1 MRYNF
6 NALTCESCKVMFRRN
21 ARNFEESI
29 MTAEQKEI
37 RLRKIEANRGQKSV
51 DTEKTISN
59 TRPSV
64 IQSTDTQTSAAPVE
78 SMSVLKKFDH
88 LESDYEKLK
97 ARLTELEAIIKN
109 NNITVNNNYDN
120 NYNNSQNCCNTHND
134 SNNSIVNQLMP
145 YKSEYQSVYERAV
158 ELELS
163 FAPSVGHAINPLNR
177 MDMSY
182 TEVESTRLHELV
194 TAVNAI
200 RLQDWTQI
208 NEWCQRRLIN
218 EFNNGLQDSL
228 NTSKML
234 GLYLERVTQGTVQ
247 MAKCLPAF
255 TQLPE
260 DDRIALIKYGCFDIC
275 ALRSVLC
282 FNYDH
287 EYWNF
292 QMRNLYDRYRNF
304 IANIGREWDSDTI
317 IIDLLSIIL
326 LFNPDR
332 EWLMNREV
340 IRMRR
345 CEVRLTD
352 PDKDKLLIHQDII
365 GYNFNALTCESCKV
379 MFRRNAHNIE
389 KYECNFNGNCR
400 IDIKSRKLC
409 KSCRL
414 RKCFA
419 NGMKIDNIMTAEQ
432 IQRRRDKIEAN
443 RVRKAVNSA
452 VTATRPSVITAAN
465 PQTSAAPVESMAVLK
480 KFDHLESDY
489 EKLKARFN
497 ELEAIIKDNNII
509 PKSNYNSNNSNQNS
523 GNNHNESIANNLM
536 PYKSE
541 YKSVY
546 ERAVELELSFAPS
559 VSRPLNPMDTSF
571 TETEITRLRELLSAA
586 NAIQP
591 QNWTEITISCQN
603 ELIVQFNNGNQCS
616 RNTTKMLAIYLE
628 RVTEGIMQMSKCL
641 PAFNQLS
648 DTDQLSL
655 IKYGCFDI
663 CALRSV
669 LCFNYDYEYW
679 NYQMGADKSV
689 ILKLDLLKAEKR
701 NIYGSYHTF
710 LTNIGRQW
718 DSDPIVI
725 DLLTTILL
733 FNPDRPELMS
743 RELIRLQQNIYMY
756 LLQRYLIIKYGSE
769 SEAKTKLLTI
779 GWKLTAHG
787 VIKHPVY
794 TGTASAATLAE
805 NKEFIRCAKE
815 RTAALENL
823 NEEELINLTQQNLV
837 TASAMVAKRAAAAQ
851 RQGLVCYNN
860 FNTVYGPGVLAIMGP
875 TGEPKVLSTATSA
888 EQRATAT
895 KQIAG
900 MTQLIMCDE
909 AYRANHVDDIIQCNF
924 FDRNGGAAAQFAVK
938 LPLLESVMGV
948 GGVLLKGASPPMA
961 SVVTQIKNLY
971 GDLYATGKTCSE
983 SKDLTPDQQCANL
996 KMLDLELDRLG
1007 ELGALAVASKL
1018 PFL

>member
-1 MRYNF
+1 MGYNF

-21 ARNFEESI
+21 AHNFEKYRCSYNGNCRIDMKTRKLCKSCRLTKCFINGMKIVRKESI

-37 RLRKIEANRGQKSV
+37 RLRKIEANREQKSM
-51 DTEKTISN
+51 DTDTIIPN

-134 SNNSIVNQLMP
+134 SNNNIVNELMP

-163 FAPSVGHAINPLNR
+163 FAPSVGHAINPMDR

-208 NEWCQRRLIN
+208 NEWCQRRLIS
-218 EFNNGLQDSL
+218 EFNNGIHDSI

-260 DDRIALIKYGCFDIC
+260 DDRIALIKYGCSDIC

-332 EWLMNREV
+332 EWLMNREGELSPGEMANPIDIVTRCQNPCQNRQMARDVGVLCV
-340 IRMRR
+340 I
-345 CEVRLTD
+345 CG
-352 PDKDKLLIHQDII
+352 DISH

-523 GNNHNESIANNLM
+523 GNNHSDSIANNLM

-628 RVTEGIMQMSKCL
+628 RVTEGIMQMSKCV

-679 NYQMGADKSV
+679 NYQMDADNSV

-769 SEAKTKLLTI
+769 SEAKTKYLRLMSCLMDLNGLEDKIAYNWMETDCTYI
-779 GWKLTAHG
+779 PLDKL
-787 VIKHPVY
+787 K
-794 TGTASAATLAE
+794 
-805 NKEFIRCAKE
+805 NKTR
-815 RTAALENL
+815 
-823 NEEELINLTQQNLV
+823 QQQQL
-837 TASAMVAKRAAAAQ
+837 KR
-851 RQGLVCYNN
+851 
-860 FNTVYGPGVLAIMGP
+860 
-875 TGEPKVLSTATSA
+875 
-888 EQRATAT
+888 
-895 KQIAG
+895 
-900 MTQLIMCDE
+900 
-909 AYRANHVDDIIQCNF
+909 
-924 FDRNGGAAAQFAVK
+924 
-938 LPLLESVMGV
+938 
-948 GGVLLKGASPPMA
+948 
-961 SVVTQIKNLY
+961 
-971 GDLYATGKTCSE
+971 
-983 SKDLTPDQQCANL
+983 
-996 KMLDLELDRLG
+996 
-1007 ELGALAVASKL
+1007 
-1018 PFL
+1018 